1 MPNNTPDIIFNL
13 NACDTCPGNLRN
25 LQNRPLLRSLYQH
38 QRAVGNSPQDISI
51 IIDNLQQA
59 TCWGAPR
66 CPGLPLPWTH
76 CPS

>member
-1 MPNNTPDIIFNL
+1 MPNNAPDIIFNPD
-13 NACDTCPGNLRN
+13 ACSDCPGNLRSH
-25 LQNRPLLRSLYQH
+25 QNHPLLHSLYQH
-38 QRAVGNSPQDISI
+38 QRSVGNTPQDISI

-59 TCWGAPR
+59 TCWDAPH